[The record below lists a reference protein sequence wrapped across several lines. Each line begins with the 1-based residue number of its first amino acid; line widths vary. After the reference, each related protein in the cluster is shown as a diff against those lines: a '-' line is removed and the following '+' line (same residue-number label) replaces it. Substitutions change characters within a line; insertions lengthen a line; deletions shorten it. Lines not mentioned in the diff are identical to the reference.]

1 MSDQAEVA
9 EVFSAL
15 VYEDDNTMNIVIFPM
30 KNSEVKQTGLQL
42 ES

>member
-15 VYEDDNTMNIVIFPM
+15 VYEDDNTTNIVIFPM